1 MTRVLLIARRELG
14 AYLRSPA
21 GYIIASLMLLLDGIL
36 FYLDPFRMGRGALGR
51 GAKLSSDVL
60 EGFFFNASGVTMLA
74 CVLFSMRLVAEER
87 QTGTIVLLYTSPV
100 SEREVVLGKYLS
112 ALALF
117 AVMTLLTAY
126 MPALIFVNGKV
137 SIGHILSG
145 YLGLLLLGSAT
156 LSIGLFASSLTR
168 IQVLAAIL
176 ATAMVALMLLLW
188 VIGQAT
194 DEPFTDVLA
203 SLALHNRRFLP
214 FQKGIVEV
222 ANVGYYVA
230 VSYAFLLATS
240 KVLESRRW
248 R

>member
-1 MTRVLLIARRELG
+1 MKIFLIARRELS

-36 FYLDPFRMGRGALGR
+36 FYLDPFRAGRGALGR

-60 EGFFFNASGVTMLA
+60 EGFFFNASGVAMLA
-74 CVLFSMRLVAEER
+74 CVLFSMRLLAEER
-87 QTGTIVLLYTSPV
+87 QTGTIVLLYTSPIR
-100 SEREVVLGKYLS
+100 EAEVVMGKYVS
-112 ALALF
+112 ALILF
-117 AVMTLLTAY
+117 AGMTLLTAY

-137 SIGHILSG
+137 SLGHIVSG

-176 ATAMVALMLLLW
+176 ATAIVALMLLLW

-194 DEPFTDVLA
+194 DAPFTDVMA
-203 SLALHNRRFLP
+203 NLALHNRRFQP
-214 FQKGIVEV
+214 FQKGILELS
-222 ANVGYYVA
+222 NVGYYLA
-230 VSYAFLLATS
+230 VSYVFLLATT